1 MQDWKKLMKK
11 YNLKIKNESK
21 NPKYVLVKFENEKE
35 LKKWINLFYEFEKE
49 RKISQVTFK
58 EIFYNEEDDKEEF

>member
-1 MQDWKKLMKK
+1 MKK

-21 NPKYVLVKFENEKE
+21 NPKYMLVKFENEKE
-35 LKKWINLFYEFEKE
+35 LKEWLNLFYEFEKK

-58 EIFYNEEDDKEEF
+58 EVFENEKEDAWEF

>member
-1 MQDWKKLMKK
+1 MKK

-21 NPKYVLVKFENEKE
+21 KSKYVLVRFESEKE
-35 LKKWINLFYEFEKE
+35 LKEWINLFYEFEKE
-49 RKISQVTFK
+49 KKISQVTFK

>member
-1 MQDWKKLMKK
+1 MKK

-21 NPKYVLVKFENEKE
+21 KPKYVLVRFESEKE
-35 LKKWINLFYEFEKE
+35 LKEWINLFYEFEKE
-49 RKISQVTFK
+49 KKISQLTFE

>member
-1 MQDWKKLMKK
+1 MKE

-21 NPKYVLVKFENEKE
+21 KSKYVLVRFESEKE
-35 LKKWINLFYEFEKE
+35 LKEWINLFYEFEKE
-49 RKISQVTFK
+49 KKISQVTFK